1 MSLFSFLHKN
11 KQEATSDSGEFYSR
25 AEEGG
30 GKMPARAK
38 RKQSNLNA
46 DPVDHA
52 VPEKKRARR
61 RLVGAVALVLA
72 AIIGLPMVLD
82 SEQKPLSND
91 IAIQI
96 PSKDVPVASASG
108 EPSAAAVSSSIN
120 SSETASLD
128 TKEEIIEP
136 AAQVVPQ
143 LQAKNEKTSIPI
155 KGLPAN
161 VDSEA
166 VNTDGGG
173 KSGNSIKTQ
182 PHEKA
187 DDKERSKPEL
197 KPAVTPKA
205 ESKIERKA
213 EAKTEPKI
221 EHKAEP
227 QSESKVLKKI
237 DDAARA
243 RAILEGDVPAAA
255 PEKQPSK
262 FVIQVAALATQDK
275 VNDLQSKLKEAGIK
289 SYTQKI
295 ATASGE
301 RIRIRVGPFGSKED
315 ADKVRA
321 KLGKLGLNGTLVP
334 V

>member
-1 MSLFSFLHKN
+1 MSLFSFLRKN
-11 KQEATSDSGEFYSR
+11 KQESTSDSGEFYSR
-25 AEEGG
+25 AEEAGS
-30 GKMPARAK
+30 KMPARAK
-38 RKQSNLNA
+38 RKPGSLNA
-46 DPVDHA
+46 DPDDHA

-96 PSKDVPVASASG
+96 PSKDSPVASASA
-108 EPSAAAVSSSIN
+108 ESRSAAASSSI
-120 SSETASLD
+120 SASETASLD

-136 AAQVVPQ
+136 AAQAEPQ
-143 LQAKNEKTSIPI
+143 LQSKSEKSSIPI
-155 KGLPAN
+155 KGLVAP
-161 VDSEA
+161 VDAEA
-166 VNTDGGG
+166 VETEDGV
-173 KSGNSIKTQ
+173 KSENPVKTQ
-182 PHEKA
+182 PHEKLA
-187 DDKERSKPEL
+187 DKEKLKPEL
-197 KPAVTPKA
+197 KPAVAPKV
-205 ESKIERKA
+205 EPKVEHTA
-213 EAKTEPKI
+213 EAKTEPKV

-227 QSESKVLKKI
+227 RAEPKVARKV

-243 RAILEGDVPAAA
+243 RAILEGDAVATA
-255 PEKQPSK
+255 PDKKPSK

-275 VNDLQSKLKEAGIK
+275 VNDLQGKLKEAGIK

-321 KLGKLGLNGTLVP
+321 RLGKLGLNGTLVP
-334 V
+334 L

>member
-1 MSLFSFLHKN
+1 MSLFSFLRKN
-11 KQEATSDSGEFYSR
+11 KQESTSDNGEFYSR
-25 AEEGG
+25 AEERGS
-30 GKMPARAK
+30 KMPARAK
-38 RKQSNLNA
+38 RKQGTPNA

-72 AIIGLPMVLD
+72 AIIGLPMILD

-96 PSKDVPVASASG
+96 PSKDTPVVSASG
-108 EPSAAAVSSSIN
+108 ESRPVAASSSG
-120 SSETASLD
+120 SSSVSVSEAASLD
-128 TKEEIIEP
+128 VKEEIIEP
-136 AAQVVPQ
+136 VAQP
-143 LQAKNEKTSIPI
+143 QAKSEKSSIPI
-155 KGLPAN
+155 KGLVAP
-161 VDSEA
+161 VDPE
-166 VNTDGGG
+166 VVKTDGGD
-173 KSGNSIKTQ
+173 KSGNSAKTL
-182 PHEKA
+182 PHEKL
-187 DDKERSKPEL
+187 DDREKLKAEL
-197 KPAVTPKA
+197 KPGVEPKAEAKAEPKVEHKTEPKA
-205 ESKIERKA
+205 ESRA
-213 EAKTEPKI
+213 AK
-221 EHKAEP
+221 
-227 QSESKVLKKI
+227 KV

-243 RAILEGDVPAAA
+243 RAILAGDTPAPV
-255 PEKQPSK
+255 PEKKQSR

-275 VNDLQSKLKEAGIK
+275 VNDLQEKLKEAGIK

-301 RIRIRVGPFGSKED
+301 RIRIRVGPFVSKDD

>member
-1 MSLFSFLHKN
+1 MSLFSFLRKN

-38 RKQSNLNA
+38 RKQGNLNA

-72 AIIGLPMVLD
+72 AIIGLPMILD

-96 PSKDVPVASASG
+96 PSKDVPAASASG
-108 EPSAAAVSSSIN
+108 ESSAVTASPSIN

-128 TKEEIIEP
+128 TKEEIIDP
-136 AAQVVPQ
+136 AAQVAPQ
-143 LQAKNEKTSIPI
+143 LQAKDEKTSIPI
-155 KGLPAN
+155 KGLLAD

-166 VNTDGGG
+166 VKPDGGIKSEKPTKTQLHEKTDG
-173 KSGNSIKTQ
+173 
-182 PHEKA
+182 
-187 DDKERSKPEL
+187 KEGSKPEL
-197 KPAVTPKA
+197 KPAVAPKA

-213 EAKTEPKI
+213 EAKTESKI
-221 EHKAEP
+221 EHKADPKPEP
-227 QSESKVLKKI
+227 KVLKKN
-237 DDAARA
+237 DDSARA
-243 RAILEGDVPAAA
+243 RAILEGDAPAAV

-275 VNDLQSKLKEAGIK
+275 VNDLQGKLKEAGIK

>member
-1 MSLFSFLHKN
+1 MSLFSFLRKN
-11 KQEATSDSGEFYSR
+11 KQESTSDNGEFYSR
-25 AEEGG
+25 AEEAGS
-30 GKMPARAK
+30 KTPARAK
-38 RKQSNLNA
+38 RKQGNPNA

-72 AIIGLPMVLD
+72 AIIGLPMILD

-96 PSKDVPVASASG
+96 PSKDTPVASASG
-108 EPSAAAVSSSIN
+108 ESPPVAASSSIS

-136 AAQVVPQ
+136 AVQP
-143 LQAKNEKTSIPI
+143 QAKSEKSSIPI
-155 KGLPAN
+155 KGLVAP
-161 VDSEA
+161 VDSA
-166 VNTDGGG
+166 AAKTDGGAR
-173 KSGNSIKTQ
+173 SENSDKTSA
-182 PHEKA
+182 HEKI
-187 DDKERSKPEL
+187 DDKEKLRAEL
-197 KPAVTPKA
+197 KPGVAPKA
-205 ESKIERKA
+205 EPKVEP
-213 EAKTEPKI
+213 KTEPKT
-221 EHKAEP
+221 EPKAA
-227 QSESKVLKKI
+227 KKL

-243 RAILEGDVPAAA
+243 RAILEGDTAALV
-255 PEKQPSK
+255 PEKKQSR

-275 VNDLQSKLKEAGIK
+275 VNDLQGKLKEAGIK

-301 RIRIRVGPFGSKED
+301 RIRIRVGPFVNKEE

>member
-1 MSLFSFLHKN
+1 MSLFSFLRKN
-11 KQEATSDSGEFYSR
+11 KQESTSDNGEFSSR

-30 GKMPARAK
+30 SKIPARAI
-38 RKQSNLNA
+38 RKQGNLNA

-72 AIIGLPMVLD
+72 AIIGLPMILD

-96 PSKDVPVASASG
+96 PSKDTPVASVSGASR
-108 EPSAAAVSSSIN
+108 PVAASSSI
-120 SSETASLD
+120 SVSETAGLD

-136 AAQVVPQ
+136 AAQPQ
-143 LQAKNEKTSIPI
+143 PQPKSEKSSIPI
-155 KGLPAN
+155 KGLVAP
-161 VDSEA
+161 VGSEA
-166 VNTDGGG
+166 EKADYSAKPENPA
-173 KSGNSIKTQ
+173 KTL
-182 PHEKA
+182 PHEKV
-187 DDKERSKPEL
+187 DDKEKSKAEL
-197 KPAVTPKA
+197 KPDLAPKA
-205 ESKIERKA
+205 EPKA
-213 EAKTEPKI
+213 

-227 QSESKVLKKI
+227 KVEHKAESKAAKKV

-243 RAILEGDVPAAA
+243 RAILEGDTVALA
-255 PEKQPSK
+255 PEKKQSK

-275 VNDLQSKLKEAGIK
+275 VNDLQDKLKDAGIK

-301 RIRIRVGPFGSKED
+301 RIRIRVGPFASKDD

-334 V
+334 L

>member
-1 MSLFSFLHKN
+1 MSLFSFFRKN
-11 KQEATSDSGEFYSR
+11 KQEPTSDSGEFYSR
-25 AEEGG
+25 AEDSG

-38 RKQSNLNA
+38 RKPGSLNA

-96 PSKDVPVASASG
+96 PSKDVPVAPAPAPASG
-108 EPSAAAVSSSIN
+108 GSSAADVSSSVN

-128 TKEEIIEP
+128 AKEEIVEP
-136 AAQVVPQ
+136 AAQAAPQ
-143 LQAKNEKTSIPI
+143 LQEKNEKTSIPI
-155 KGLPAN
+155 KGLVAN

-166 VNTDGGG
+166 VKTDDSG
-173 KSGNSIKTQ
+173 KFENPAKTQ
-182 PHEKA
+182 PHEKPPA
-187 DDKERSKPEL
+187 KERLKTEL
-197 KPAVTPKA
+197 KPAVAPKA
-205 ESKIERKA
+205 EPKVEHKA
-213 EAKTEPKI
+213 ETKADPKV

-227 QSESKVLKKI
+227 KALKKI
-237 DDAARA
+237 DEAARA
-243 RAILEGDVPAAA
+243 RAILDGDVPA

>member
-1 MSLFSFLHKN
+1 MSLFSFLRKN
-11 KQEATSDSGEFYSR
+11 KQESTSDSGEFYSR

-30 GKMPARAK
+30 GKLPARAK
-38 RKQSNLNA
+38 RKPGSLNA

-96 PSKDVPVASASG
+96 PSKDVPVIAASG
-108 EPSAAAVSSSIN
+108 ESSAAAVSSSIN

-128 TKEEIIEP
+128 AKEEIIEP
-136 AAQVVPQ
+136 AVQVAPQ

-155 KGLPAN
+155 KGLLAN
-161 VDSEA
+161 VDSETA
-166 VNTDGGG
+166 ITDDSG
-173 KSGNSIKTQ
+173 KYENPAKTQ
-182 PHEKA
+182 PHEKLA
-187 DDKERSKPEL
+187 DKEKLKPEL
-197 KPAVTPKA
+197 RSAVAPKA
-205 ESKIERKA
+205 EPKVEHKA
-213 EAKTEPKI
+213 ETKTEPKV

-227 QSESKVLKKI
+227 KALKKI
-237 DDAARA
+237 DEAARA
-243 RAILEGDVPAAA
+243 RAILDGDVPA

-275 VNDLQSKLKEAGIK
+275 VNDLQGKLREAGIK